1 MGMEG
6 SIARWYDKT
15 TRKDMAQYSTLAERL
30 KAIRPTGGDVLEIAP
45 GPGFL
50 AIEMAKGGSYRVT
63 GLDISKTFV
72 ELARKNAA
80 EVGVKIDFLLGN
92 ASAMPFQENSF
103 DLLVCRAA
111 FKNFSEPQKALK
123 EMFRV
128 LRPGGT
134 ALIIDLRR
142 DTPMS
147 EIKKYVD
154 HMNLGFLS
162 RLSTLLTFRFMLLKR
177 AYTPPEFERM
187 LADIPFSRKE
197 VSAANVGMEVW
208 LQK

>member
-6 SIARWYDKT
+6 SIARWYEKS
-15 TRKDMAQYSTLAERL
+15 TRKDMAQFRTLAERL
-30 KAIRPTGGDVLEIAP
+30 KAVLPTGGDILEIAP

-63 GLDISKTFV
+63 GLDVSKTFV

-80 EVGVKIDFLLGN
+80 EVGVKVDFREGN
-92 ASAMPFQENSF
+92 AAAIPFPENSF

-111 FKNFSEPQKALK
+111 FKNFSEPEKALQ
-123 EMFRV
+123 EMYRV

-134 ALIIDLRR
+134 CLVIDLRR

-147 EIKKYVD
+147 EIKEYVH
-154 HMNLGFLS
+154 HMGLSFLS
-162 RLSTLLTFRFMLLKR
+162 RWFTLFTFRFLLLRR
-177 AYTPPEFERM
+177 AYMPRQLERM
-187 LADIPFSRKE
+187 LSDIPFGKKE
-197 VSAANVGMEVW
+197 IRTANVGMEVW